1 MSSAITEKC
10 LEEGYNVIHFNR
22 GKTKLKYDVETIYG
36 NRYEKNELAK
46 ILSVKPDVIIDMLC
60 FNEEDARLSIE
71 IFKGKISQYIYCST
85 SCVYKPVLKKAY
97 CMKKVKPSL

>member
-1 MSSAITEKC
+1 MKVVILGGTGLLSSAITEKC

-60 FNEEDARLSIE
+60 FNEEDAR
-71 IFKGKISQYIYCST
+71 
-85 SCVYKPVLKKAY
+85 
-97 CMKKVKPSL
+97 